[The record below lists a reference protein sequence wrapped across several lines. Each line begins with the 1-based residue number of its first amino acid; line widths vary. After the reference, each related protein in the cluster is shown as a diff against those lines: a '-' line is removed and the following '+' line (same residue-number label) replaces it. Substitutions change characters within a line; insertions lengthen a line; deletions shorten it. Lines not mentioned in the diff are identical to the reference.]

1 MRRNV
6 WRRVLAVM
14 LAAVMAAG
22 VLSAC
27 AARKEDD
34 AVVLQ
39 LRDSAFTGS
48 QVLAKMELTCRKYNL
63 TLDDLRED
71 PTMWNKLAEDVAY
84 EYAGAEIVTDL
95 AQEYGFDQLSAEE
108 EAQAQAQ
115 YDSFL
120 ADIENIGEDATS
132 FLNRLG
138 LTEEGLM
145 ALSRARL
152 YQEKVTALW
161 AEDLELSDEEGMAN
175 YQILLNYMKRI
186 SEQIDERIASGLY
199 ARDLSSLL
207 LPVEEE

>member
-1 MRRNV
+1 MRRSV
-6 WRRVLAVM
+6 WHRVLAVM

-27 AARKEDD
+27 AAQKEDD

-48 QVLAKMELTCRKYNL
+48 QILAKMELTCRKYSL

-95 AQEYGFDQLSAEE
+95 AQEYGFDQLNAEE
-108 EAQAQAQ
+108 EAWVQAQ

-120 ADIENIGEDATS
+120 ADIESIGEDTTS

-161 AEDLELSDEEGMAN
+161 AGDLELSDEKGMAN

-186 SEQIDERIASGLY
+186 LEQIDERIASGQY
-199 ARDLSSLL
+199 ERDLSSIL
-207 LPVEEE
+207 LPAEE

>member
-1 MRRNV
+1 MRRSV
-6 WRRVLAVM
+6 WHRVLAVM

-27 AARKEDD
+27 AAQEEDD

-48 QVLAKMELTCRKYNL
+48 QILAKMELTCRKYNL

-95 AQEYGFDQLSAEE
+95 AQEYGFDQLNAEE
-108 EAQAQAQ
+108 EAWVQAQ

-120 ADIENIGEDATS
+120 ADIESIGEDTTS

-152 YQEKVTALW
+152 YQEKVTTLW
-161 AEDLELSDEEGMAN
+161 AGDLELSDEKGMAN

-186 SEQIDERIASGLY
+186 SEQIDERITSGQY
-199 ARDLSSLL
+199 ERDLSSIL
-207 LPVEEE
+207 LPAEE